1 MNPQEAIGTDKMDN
15 QRFKNAK
22 KKLDKIRNFN
32 LRDQEFLYLKS
43 AQAMCSIYILI
54 AVLMNLDEFRSIG
67 FIENKWQTFCL
78 CISKTSAFAMYPP
91 LVLVF
96 VSKCRATLNFITK
109 TPVSLY
115 IRQVSS
121 IVNFDSNEEN

>member
-1 MNPQEAIGTDKMDN
+1 MNQIPT
-15 QRFKNAK
+15 K
-22 KKLDKIRNFN
+22 KYKESVMIKVENVKNFN

-43 AQAMCSIYILI
+43 TQVICSIYVLI

-78 CISKTSAFAMYPP
+78 CMSKISAFAMYPP

-109 TPVSLY
+109 TPVSLFM
-115 IRQVSS
+115 RQVSS
-121 IVNFDSNEEN
+121 YISFHFNDKS